1 MEIEVRKRAAN
12 RYKPAFIKKPS
23 GPEGFFK
30 IPEEC
35 MKPYKLS
42 LVFYIFSHYIK
53 YD

>member
-1 MEIEVRKRAAN
+1 MEVEVWKRAEN
-12 RYKPAFIKKPS
+12 GYKPTFIKK
-23 GPEGFFK
+23 
-30 IPEEC
+30 PEEC